1 MALIRWDP
9 FRDLLTLQ
17 DRMDR
22 LFEESLSR
30 NRVFEESLAS
40 GVWSPAVDIYE
51 TNDEIVLKAELPGL
65 KKEDVS
71 IEITDNILVL
81 TGERAF
87 EKDIREENYH
97 RIERSYGSFSRT
109 FTLPT
114 MVDRERVN
122 AKFIDGILEVHIP
135 KAETPKATV
144 IEIKEG

>member
-30 NRVFEESLAS
+30 NKVFEQSLAS
-40 GVWSPAVDIYE
+40 GVWSPSVDIYE

-71 IEITDNILVL
+71 IEITDNTLVL
-81 TGERAF
+81 TGERTF
-87 EKDIREENYH
+87 EKDIKEENYH

-109 FTLPT
+109 FSLPT
-114 MVDRERVN
+114 AVDRDGVN
-122 AKFIDGILEVHIP
+122 AKFIDGILEIHIP
-135 KAETPKATV
+135 KAKESTARV

>member
-71 IEITDNILVL
+71 IEITDNTLVL

-97 RIERSYGSFSRT
+97 RIERSYGFFSRT

-122 AKFIDGILEVHIP
+122 AKFIDGILEIRIP
-135 KAETPKATV
+135 KAETPKAKV

>member
-30 NRVFEESLAS
+30 NRVFEQSLTS
-40 GVWSPAVDIYE
+40 GLWSPAVDIYE
-51 TNDEIVLKAELPGL
+51 TEKEIILKAELPGL

-71 IEITDNILVL
+71 IEVTGNSL
-81 TGERAF
+81 TLSGERSF
-87 EKDIREENYH
+87 EKDVREENYH

-109 FTLPT
+109 FSLSST
-114 MVDRERVN
+114 VDQDNVA
-122 AKFIDGILEVHIP
+122 AKFIDGILEIHIP
-135 KAETPKATV
+135 KAEKSTAKV
-144 IEIKEG
+144 IEIKEE

>member
-22 LFEESLSR
+22 LFEESISR
-30 NRVFEESLAS
+30 NKVFEQSLAS

-65 KKEDVS
+65 RKEDVS
-71 IEITDNILVL
+71 IEVTDNSLILS
-81 TGERAF
+81 GERMF

-109 FTLPT
+109 FSLPT
-114 MVDRERVN
+114 TVDQDGVN
-122 AKFIDGILEVHIP
+122 AKFIDGILEIHIP
-135 KAETPKATV
+135 KAEKTKAKV

>member
-30 NRVFEESLAS
+30 NRVFEQSLTS
-40 GVWSPAVDIYE
+40 GLWSPAVDIYE
-51 TNDEIVLKAELPGL
+51 TEKEIILKAELPGL

-71 IEITDNILVL
+71 IEVTGNSL
-81 TGERAF
+81 TLSGERSF
-87 EKDIREENYH
+87 EKDVREENYH

-109 FTLPT
+109 FSLSST
-114 MVDRERVN
+114 VDQDNVA
-122 AKFIDGILEVHIP
+122 AKFIDGILEIHIP
-135 KAETPKATV
+135 KAEKSTARV
-144 IEIKEG
+144 IEINEE

>member
-30 NRVFEESLAS
+30 NRVFEQSLAS
-40 GVWSPAVDIYE
+40 GIWSPSVDIYE

-65 KKEDVS
+65 KKDDVS
-71 IEITDNILVL
+71 IEVTENTLVL
-81 TGERAF
+81 TGERTF
-87 EKDIREENYH
+87 EKDIKEENYH

-109 FTLPT
+109 FSLPT
-114 MVDRERVN
+114 TVDQDGVS
-122 AKFIDGILEVHIP
+122 AKFIDGVLEIHIP
-135 KAETPKATV
+135 KAEKSTARV
-144 IEIKEG
+144 IEIKEA

>member
-40 GVWSPAVDIYE
+40 GVWSPAVDIFE
-51 TNDEIVLKAELPGL
+51 TDDEIVLKAELPGL

-71 IEITDNILVL
+71 IEISDNTLIL

-109 FTLPT
+109 FTFPIA
-114 MVDRERVN
+114 VDREGVN
-122 AKFIDGILEVHIP
+122 AIFIDGILEIHIP
-135 KAETPKATV
+135 KAETPKAKV